1 LSPFFVARFLLLL
14 ITFCAAPAYAQDD
27 LVTPVRIGRADAPI
41 KLTMWAQHDY
51 CHLDARPEAAAIFRD
66 IFEQYAR
73 THPDVQIEVSVMPA
87 LELHKAKLL
96 LASAAGR
103 LPDIA
108 SIDSFWIPLFL
119 ERGDVQPLDPYWP
132 AEERADFLPFTI
144 RTLSDHQGHVYG
156 MWHGTD
162 IRVLYYRTDLVPT
175 PPRSWDE
182 LLATASRISRE
193 KHIAGYLYNAGR
205 WEAAVFDH
213 LPMFWA
219 QGGELV
225 DGDGRP
231 VFGLPPNRE
240 RMVNVLRFLRATIET
255 GASPSSVLANNDYQQ
270 LSSAAVSGGVAMF
283 LGGNWQL
290 RELES
295 ALPPE
300 EFAKWAV
307 TDMPQA
313 DPKTVSTGTGG
324 WVWVTFAKDPVKQKA
339 AVDFLRFVETPA
351 NVARI
356 SIATRQLPVR
366 QSVYRDFP
374 VFRENKWYALFGRM
388 LQHARAR
395 PAVPIYPTIS
405 EQLQLAIGAVVSGS
419 KSPEAAVDDAFK
431 AVQGIAERQRERAS
445 SERRTFDPITLA
457 PPIAAAI
464 ICVWLLAGAW
474 RGGRRSPADGSGERR
489 TANGQRLTANGQRM
503 LWLAPALILVSVF
516 LVYPVFDLLR
526 LAVSNSRTYDNRYSY
541 GVQTLARLASDP
553 EFHTML
559 VVTLTFV
566 IACVIVQ
573 IGVGLGVALLL
584 DAARRRHA
592 RGTALARAS
601 IVSAWVIPGVL
612 VGVLWRILLMEN
624 RAGIANYLLSFVHI
638 GPIPF
643 LSVAGAALSSL
654 IVANAWRGCAFSM
667 ILQYAGLQRI
677 PRELHEAADLEGAGF
692 WQRLRSIVLPEIAP
706 VLGLNLALITI
717 ATLNTFD
724 LVLPLTGGG
733 PGRATEVVSLYMY
746 RSAFFSLESGR
757 AAAVAVVMLLVD
769 VVLAVAAL
777 KLARRRA
784 EA

>member
-1 LSPFFVARFLLLL
+1 VSLESAVPFFCEKWRLSPFFVARFLLLL
-14 ITFCAAPAYAQDD
+14 ITFCAGPAFAQDD
-27 LVTPVRIGRADAPI
+27 PVTPVRIGRADAPI
-41 KLTMWAQHDY
+41 KLTLWAQHDY
-51 CHLDARPEAAAIFRD
+51 SHLDARPQAAAIFQD

-87 LELHKAKLL
+87 LEMHKAKLL
-96 LASAAGR
+96 LAAAAGR

-132 AEERADFLPFTI
+132 PEERADFLPFTI
-144 RTLSDHQGHVYG
+144 RTLSDRQGHVYG

-175 PPRSWDE
+175 PPRTWDE

-205 WEAAVFDH
+205 WEATVFDH

-225 DGDGRP
+225 DADGRP

-240 RMVNVLRFLRATIET
+240 RMIKVLRFLRATIQT
-255 GASPSSVLANNDYQQ
+255 GASPSSVVANNDYQQ

-295 ALPPE
+295 ALPPAA
-300 EFAKWAV
+300 FAKWAV

-313 DPKTVSTGTGG
+313 DPDTVSTGTGG
-324 WVWVTFAKDPVKQKA
+324 WVWVTFAKDLVKRKA
-339 AVDFLRFVETPA
+339 AIDFLRFVETPA

-366 QSVYRDFP
+366 KSVYRDFP
-374 VFRENKWYALFGRM
+374 VFRENKWYALFGRI
-388 LQHARAR
+388 LGNARAR

-431 AVQGIAERQRERAS
+431 AVRTIAERQRTRDAGQP
-445 SERRTFDPITLA
+445 RTFDPIMLL
-457 PPIAAAI
+457 PPIAAALVCI
-464 ICVWLLAGAW
+464 WLLWGA
-474 RGGRRSPADGSGERR
+474 RR
-489 TANGQRLTANGQRM
+489 TPRLT
-503 LWLAPALILVSVF
+503 LWLAPALVLISIF
-516 LVYPVFDLLR
+516 LVYPAFDLLR
-526 LAVSNSRTYDNRYSY
+526 LAMTDARTYDNRYSY
-541 GVQTLARLASDP
+541 GLQTLARLASDP
-553 EFHTML
+553 EFHSML
-559 VVTLTFV
+559 IVTLTFV
-566 IACVIVQ
+566 IACVVVQ
-573 IGVGLGVALLL
+573 IVVGLGVALLL
-584 DAARRRHA
+584 DAARRRRA
-592 RGTALARAS
+592 RGTAFARAA

-624 RAGIANYLLSFVHI
+624 RAGIANYVLSFVHI

-643 LSVAGAALSSL
+643 LSVATAALASL

-677 PRELHEAADLEGAGF
+677 PPELHEAADLEGAGF
-692 WQRLRSIVLPEIAP
+692 WQRLRCIVLPEIAP

-777 KLARRRA
+777 KLGRRRMA
-784 EA
+784 